1 MSTTTIR
8 IPNELKEKVAR
19 VAERTGKT
27 PHSFILEA
35 ISEKA
40 ELEERRAN
48 FIETAER
55 RYDSI
60 VASGMTI
67 PWAQMRKYLERRTAG
82 EAVVRPKPRRL
93 AP

>member
-8 IPNELKEKVAR
+8 IPAELKEKVAR
-19 VAERTGKT
+19 AAKRAGKT
-27 PHSFILEA
+27 AHSFILEA

-40 ELEERRAN
+40 EIEEHRAN
-48 FIETAER
+48 FIETAEE

-67 PWAQMRKYLERRTAG
+67 PWAHMRKYLERRTAG
-82 EAVVRPKPRRL
+82 ESVVRPKPRRL
-93 AP
+93 AR